1 MALRLRYNYVLQNQM
16 KIEAG
21 RIDDLIV
28 TIPDI
33 EWEFQCKYS
42 TVYTVDKGLVST

>member
-1 MALRLRYNYVLQNQM
+1 M

-42 TVYTVDKGLVST
+42 TVYTVEQGPGLNRPLIG

>member
-1 MALRLRYNYVLQNQM
+1 M
-16 KIEAG
+16 KIEAS

-42 TVYTVDKGLVST
+42 TIYTVDKGLVPT